1 MEKLKELRAQNK
13 MSYND
18 MAKRLHINKTFY
30 WQIENEQRNLSY
42 NMAVNISKVF
52 NLKPDDIFYNHYKT
66 IVKPD
71 LKK

>member
-1 MEKLKELRAQNK
+1 MEKLKELRAQKK